1 MLYTFCVCLHFRK
14 CINVV
19 CLMIDICEI
28 KLVTSKWKRGWINN
42 VLGFYKFVYLE
53 YKI

>member
-1 MLYTFCVCLHFRK
+1 
-14 CINVV
+14 
-19 CLMIDICEI
+19 MIDICEI
-28 KLVTSKWKRGWINN
+28 ELVTSKWKRELKNN